1 MRAVHWYYYMLNVSQ
16 AVSHFMGLLRKGGHF
31 CFFNFGSLWTAV
43 AQSSEVEA
51 DGQFLFCKGVASPK
65 CKNWGPT
72 EREADGR
79 KEWRVYM
86 AMTTTVLPHCP
97 FHNSIVK
104 NVSVTFMR
112 LRDLPSLGLDSSQ
125 LTG

>member
-1 MRAVHWYYYMLNVSQ
+1 MLCSTLGILHVEWSPGNLAFYESFPQGRA
-16 AVSHFMGLLRKGGHF
+16 F

-51 DGQFLFCKGVASPK
+51 DGQILFCRGVASPK

-86 AMTTTVLPHCP
+86 AMTTVLP
-97 FHNSIVK
+97 FG
-104 NVSVTFMR
+104 TTA
-112 LRDLPSLGLDSSQ
+112 LPVP
-125 LTG
+125 